1 MSNTVTYYNLGIHPV
16 EQVESLMMW
25 LIVDNVMT
33 KLNNLT
39 SGKVVL
45 SSVIFDVGNQDET
58 KTVITNTNHTVY
70 IHIYKHTIKKA
81 QNAWQKRDNIAYN
94 LLLFIHFNIF

>member
-1 MSNTVTYYNLGIHPV
+1 M
-16 EQVESLMMW
+16 EQVEALMMW
-25 LIVDNVMT
+25 LIVDDVMT

-58 KTVITNTNHTVY
+58 KTDTTTALTTYEQQTTYEHMLR
-70 IHIYKHTIKKA
+70 HYKKST
-81 QNAWQKRDNIAYN
+81 
-94 LLLFIHFNIF
+94 

>member
-1 MSNTVTYYNLGIHPV
+1 M
-16 EQVESLMMW
+16 EQVEALMMW
-25 LIVDNVMT
+25 LIVDDVMT

-58 KTVITNTNHTVY
+58 KTDTTTANHIQATNH
-70 IHIYKHTIKKA
+70 I
-81 QNAWQKRDNIAYN
+81 WAYVAP
-94 LLLFIHFNIF
+94 L